1 MVMRVL
7 MSWRIDPLNTMYLEE
22 VNTLLK
28 CIVSKAPAWLKTFA
42 PADALVMHEEA
53 WNSYPRCKTVIKC
66 PYFTKFSLTIETVH
80 KADNGRSDNVHNLS
94 EEQLAA
100 RQVEVLDIAST
111 ARDYW
116 SYAIA
121 SNNVDFSKF
130 KSKRTGR
137 GPLSE
142 GWQDRC
148 NPVMTAYKL
157 VTIDAPYWGFGYRLE
172 QALLAGE
179 RALFLE
185 SHRNCFGWIDEWFG
199 VTMQQIREIEQQSGS
214 SLNER
219 LGKPTS
225 MTTKEGFES
234 RCFL

>member
-1 MVMRVL
+1 MPH
-7 MSWRIDPLNTMYLEE
+7 S
-22 VNTLLK
+22 
-28 CIVSKAPAWLKTFA
+28 S
-42 PADALVMHEEA
+42 
-53 WNSYPRCKTVIKC
+53 VIKC

-142 GWQDRC
+142 GWQ
-148 NPVMTAYKL
+148 
-157 VTIDAPYWGFGYRLE
+157 
-172 QALLAGE
+172 GE

-199 VTMQQIREIEQQSGS
+199 MTMQQIREIEQQSGS